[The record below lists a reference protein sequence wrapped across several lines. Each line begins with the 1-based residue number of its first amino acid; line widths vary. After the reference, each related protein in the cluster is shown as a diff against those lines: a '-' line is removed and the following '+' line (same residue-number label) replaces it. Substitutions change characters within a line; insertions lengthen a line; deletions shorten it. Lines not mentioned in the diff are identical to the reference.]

1 MQTQTL
7 GVNTTVLENA
17 NEDFHNAVMMLCHFS
32 PYETANCSY
41 FSEDQPVWYILDFIN
56 DKTSSVAIMF
66 FEAVNLHREK
76 ANKKVNFFLDL
87 CHYSM

>member
-7 GVNTTVLENA
+7 AVNITVLENA
-17 NEDFHNAVMMLCHFS
+17 NEDFHNAAKTLCHLS
-32 PYETANCSY
+32 LYETANCTY

-76 ANKKVNFFLDL
+76 ANENVNFFFDL